1 MEEYVLEAH
10 KQVIQDFVNENKIAI
25 SFRKAGK
32 FTLYRLKAG
41 CACKGH
47 NVLEKSIKGKTLDL
61 LKKPINPKLIGLSG
75 LIGHWKEG
83 KNEDNTVT
91 VHLLGVYLS
100 EYGVA
105 RSQELVDYGL
115 ELLEANIAK
124 VSPKLI
130 NLMSINVHGVYNGEE
145 EERHYA
151 EAKTQ
156 YEQFSKYFL
165 TGDYD
170 IHDILDMEVNLANKD
185 CIIIAKEDPQP
196 WEKEETNLIDG
207 LNEKLS
213 TVPGA
218 REVGNEFKYIRHG
231 AQINYPMYMQK
242 NENDKPL
249 VLNVIKA
256 DTDIMMFE
264 PNTAPSIITSYDAY
278 STWYRNHNIILKDVF
293 SEGNDL
299 QVINL
304 LLQNQYGSFVL
315 LKAIDAI
322 SVFIDK
328 GDVAI
333 DNTGVMKMAERLNYL
348 TSGQKN
354 AMISFYNQLKSA
366 KGEGDSKKST
376 TTVKEWKERCKDY
389 KKYVSDNYKKKCSE
403 YGGLQG
409 ELVNSAKSF
418 LQLVYMDKKTRDVL
432 QPLF

>member
-10 KQVIQDFVNENKIAI
+10 EEKIQNFVNENKIAI

-47 NVLEKSIKGKTLDL
+47 KVLEKSVKEKTLKL
-61 LKKPINPKLIGLSG
+61 LEQPYDPRLIGLSG
-75 LIGHWKEG
+75 LIGHWEEEKG
-83 KNEDNTVT
+83 ANNAVI

-100 EYGVA
+100 KYGAA

-115 ELLEANIAK
+115 ELSEANIVK
-124 VSPKLI
+124 ISDKLFE
-130 NLMSINVHGVYNGEE
+130 LLSIDNNGEFNGVDKGL
-145 EERHYA
+145 HYA
-151 EAKTQ
+151 EAKAR
-156 YEQFSKYFL
+156 YEKFSKYFL

-170 IHDILDMEVNLANKD
+170 IHDILDMEVKWANKD

-196 WEKEETNLIDG
+196 WEKEETKLING

-213 TVPGA
+213 EVPSFPT
-218 REVGNEFKYIRHG
+218 REVAKEFKYIRHG
-231 AQINYPMYMQK
+231 AQINYPMFMQK

-264 PNTAPSIITSYDAY
+264 PNTAPSIITDYDAY
-278 STWYRNHNIILKDVF
+278 STWYKNHNIILKDVF

-299 QVINL
+299 QVLNL
-304 LLQNQYGSFVL
+304 LLHKQYGSFVL

-322 SVFIDK
+322 SVFIIK
-328 GDVAI
+328 GDVTI
-333 DNTGVMKMAERLNYL
+333 DNTGVMKMAGRLNYL
-348 TSGQKN
+348 TSGQLN

-366 KGEGDSKKST
+366 KGKGDTDKST
-376 TTVKEWKERCKDY
+376 RAWKERRNDY

-403 YGGLQG
+403 YDASQS
-409 ELVNSAKSF
+409 ELINSAKSF